1 MREQDKNTK
10 YKKALAVRRIKFLPF
25 TIEFYGGFGA
35 LTERVFKDLEFQAKQ
50 KLNREVE
57 GLMRNFQQCISF
69 IHRKSYI
76 HSIFS
81 QIK

>member
-10 YKKALAVRRIKFLPF
+10 YKNALAVRRIKFLPF

-35 LTERVFKDLEFQAKQ
+35 LTERVFKDLGFQAKQ

-57 GLMRNFQQCISF
+57 GLMRSFQQCISF